1 MLSQNK
7 LQKIQLIFKSCSQL
21 IDRNVFQIVTL
32 QNMVMIYDFLKNAIT
47 LKAYNT
53 VIYIAKYKMRCFA
66 P

>member
-53 VIYIAKYKMRCFA
+53 VIYIAKYKM
-66 P
+66 